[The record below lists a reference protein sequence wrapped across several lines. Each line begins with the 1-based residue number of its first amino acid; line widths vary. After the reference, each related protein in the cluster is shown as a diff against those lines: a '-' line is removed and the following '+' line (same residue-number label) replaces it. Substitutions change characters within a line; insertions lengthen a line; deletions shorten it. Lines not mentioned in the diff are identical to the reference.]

1 MIARRW
7 IVLLRGLWAALPA
20 IGFAAS
26 LCACAASNPP
36 AAASKPAPRDVAVI
50 ASQLETPRHYGSSTE
65 PRTEPRSRHRAT
77 AKRARHRYDRQQA
90 QAEWVNPPF
99 GAGE

>member
-26 LCACAASNPP
+26 LCACAPSNPP
-36 AAASKPAPRDVAVI
+36 AAASKPAPRDVPVI
-50 ASQLETPRHYGSSTE
+50 ASLLETPRHYGSS
-65 PRTEPRSRHRAT
+65 TEPRSRHRAT